1 MKNNVLF
8 LDDEW
13 RRVYNVFYSE
23 YTVYTIAIQLCYL
36 LARYSLGNY
45 KKGGQSN
52 DHDES
57 EDGDESG
64 KEK

>member
-1 MKNNVLF
+1 M
-8 LDDEW
+8 
-13 RRVYNVFYSE
+13 
-23 YTVYTIAIQLCYL
+23 YTIAIQLCYL

-57 EDGDESG
+57 EDGDESS

>member
-1 MKNNVLF
+1 M
-8 LDDEW
+8 
-13 RRVYNVFYSE
+13 
-23 YTVYTIAIQLCYL
+23 YTIAIQLCYL

-52 DHDES
+52 EDES